1 MSSTEPIAANG
12 AARAEAT
19 EQTPLLQDE
28 THHASEHPEG
38 AQEHEDTLKE
48 PDMREVIII
57 MSSVWL
63 GVFLAALGMCS
74 ASSYNRRN

>member
-1 MSSTEPIAANG
+1 MPSAESITAND
-12 AARAEAT
+12 APRAEAS

-28 THHASEHPEG
+28 THHATGHPNG
-38 AQEHEDTLKE
+38 SQGHGDTLKE

-57 MSSVWL
+57 MSSIWL

-74 ASSYNRRN
+74 ASSYSGKI